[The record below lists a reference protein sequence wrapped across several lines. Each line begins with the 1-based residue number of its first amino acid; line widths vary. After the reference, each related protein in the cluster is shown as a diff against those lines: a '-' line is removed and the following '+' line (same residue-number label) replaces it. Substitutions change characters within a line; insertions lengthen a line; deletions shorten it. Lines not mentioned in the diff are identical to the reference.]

1 MTDLEAAFR
10 CPGPLMTED
19 PLWKLFRQ
27 LPEPGSSHHAEMSLD
42 DSFVVYGVGLVAED
56 EALYQSGR

>member
-1 MTDLEAAFR
+1 
-10 CPGPLMTED
+10 MTED